1 MQNSKP
7 RIEVSAK
14 GTAGEFTMAQA
25 DRVRVT
31 FGPHHFAEIF
41 HEDGRVKFV
50 VGATHHGFMVDASEV
65 PSQLERLI
73 EEVRAA
79 HPDLQVD

>member
-1 MQNSKP
+1 MENGES
-7 RIEVSAK
+7 RIEVIAK
-14 GTAGEFTMAQA
+14 GAAGEFALAQA

-41 HEDGRVKFV
+41 REDGRVKFV
-50 VGATHHGFMVDASEV
+50 VGATHHCFLANASEV
-65 PSQLERLI
+65 PSQLERLV

-79 HPDLQVD
+79 HPDLAVD